1 MKLDIQAGLDFPALA
16 ADDRL
21 QPVLSGAMQKL
32 GVRHGGRPVV
42 WPASFFA
49 LDRVGAF
56 ADADEAVRR
65 RILERCSLQLVEEAW
80 FIERAGMAFAARM
93 CLEAPTLEERQLYAC
108 FAADEAAHTT
118 LVRGYLPADGAE
130 AKPSGFHDYLA
141 QLIEGG
147 ARSTLIA
154 VVQVALEGWGLTHYR
169 RLATSCPDPELATAL
184 HSILRDEARHHGSGV
199 VLCARQDLSG
209 RNGDEAVGFLATM
222 LDMVR
227 AGPVAV
233 MEVLDEELDLGPA
246 RARVL
251 DELDAP
257 GQIADRLTMLRGL
270 LSGAVPDELLARL
283 ADRFGPPGS
292 A

>member
-1 MKLDIQAGLDFPALA
+1 MKLDVQAGLELPALDP
-16 ADDRL
+16 DDKL
-21 QPVLSGAMQKL
+21 QPVLTGALQKL
-32 GVRHGGRPVV
+32 GVKHGGRRVV

-49 LDRVGAF
+49 LERVGVF
-56 ADADEAVRR
+56 SQADEATQQ
-65 RILERCSLQLVEEAW
+65 RILERCSLQIVEEAW
-80 FIERAGMAFAARM
+80 FIERAGMAFASRM

-118 LVRGYLPADGAE
+118 LVRGYLPGGGAE
-130 AKPSGFHDYLA
+130 ARPSMFHRYLA
-141 QLIEGG
+141 ELVEGG

-169 RLATSCPDPELATAL
+169 RLATSCPDAELASAL

-209 RNGDEAVGFLATM
+209 RDGDEALGFLATM

-233 MEVLDEELDLGPA
+233 MEVLDEELDLGPG

-251 DELDAP
+251 EELDAP
-257 GQIADRLTMLRGL
+257 GQVADRLAVIRGL
-270 LSGAVPDELLARL
+270 LHGAVPDELLLRL
-283 ADRFGPPGS
+283 ADRFEPPG
-292 A
+292 AA